1 MDKKNQQKEKEI
13 KALVTKILESKKIS
27 YEEWLMAR
35 HMEVISEYSGD
46 ILAALNLINDRN

>member
-27 YEEWLMAR
+27 YDEWLMAR
-35 HMEVISEYSGD
+35 HMEVISEHSGD

>member
-1 MDKKNQQKEKEI
+1 MDKKTQQKEM

-27 YEEWLMAR
+27 YEEWLIAR

-46 ILAALNLINDRN
+46 ILTALKLVNEKD